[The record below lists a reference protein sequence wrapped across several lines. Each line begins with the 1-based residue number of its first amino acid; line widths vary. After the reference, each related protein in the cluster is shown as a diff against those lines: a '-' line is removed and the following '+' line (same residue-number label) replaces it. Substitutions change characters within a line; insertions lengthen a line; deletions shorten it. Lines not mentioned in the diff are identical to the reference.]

1 MQAKKE
7 IPLLI
12 KKIIQK
18 IKDLDNNKISYNK
31 KYEGIDLNTV
41 AKTEVGDFNIY
52 CTNKPWTESAGG
64 YLITIVI
71 SSTYAVQI
79 AINASNGDNY
89 QRLKSSGIWLEWVK
103 K

>member
-1 MQAKKE
+1 MS
-7 IPLLI
+7 LLF
-12 KKIIQK
+12 KNLLEKVK
-18 IKDLDNNKISYNK
+18 NLDNNKISYNK

-52 CTNKPWTESAGG
+52 CTNKPWDATTGG
-64 YLITIVI
+64 YLITIAL
-71 SSTYAVQI
+71 SSTYSVQI

-89 QRLKSSGIWLEWVK
+89 QRIKTSGTWQSWVK